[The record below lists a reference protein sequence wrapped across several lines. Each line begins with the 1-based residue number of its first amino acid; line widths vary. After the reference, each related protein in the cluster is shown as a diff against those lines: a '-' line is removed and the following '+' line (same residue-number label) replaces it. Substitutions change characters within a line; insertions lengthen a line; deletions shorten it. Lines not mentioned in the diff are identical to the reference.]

1 MCVSERAELY
11 GRVNVMPIL
20 KREPDAFPDDV
31 FELPEPWWVA
41 HLRSRQ
47 EKAFARYLR
56 FHGIPSYLPQIEK
69 RQRTERRT
77 IVSWLPL
84 FSGYVFFRGTHA
96 DTARAL
102 RSHVVVNLLAPFDQ
116 ETFAA
121 ELRQLVELQRS
132 SGRLTLFPHLAAG
145 DPVVITEGVFAGYT
159 GVIQRMPNGERLI
172 VSISFIKQ
180 SVAVELD
187 RESIRPL
194 HLAESLAENA

>member
-1 MCVSERAELY
+1 
-11 GRVNVMPIL
+11 MPIL
-20 KREPDAFPDDV
+20 KREPDAYPEDV
-31 FELPEPWWVA
+31 FELTQPWWVA

-56 FHGIPSYLPQIEK
+56 FHRIPSYLPQIEK
-69 RQRTERRT
+69 RQRRGGRT

-84 FSGYVFFRGTHA
+84 FPGYAFFRGTPA
-96 DTARAL
+96 ETSRAL

-116 ETFAA
+116 ATFAA
-121 ELRQLVELQRS
+121 ELRQLVDLQRS

-145 DPVVITEGVFAGYT
+145 DSVVITEGVFAGYT
-159 GVIQRMPNGERLI
+159 GVIQREPSGERLI

-187 RESIRPL
+187 RESIRPQQTSI
-194 HLAESLAENA
+194 AVAENA

>member
-1 MCVSERAELY
+1 
-11 GRVNVMPIL
+11 MPIL
-20 KREPDAFPDDV
+20 KREPDTFPDNV

-56 FHGIPSYLPQIEK
+56 FHGIASYLPQTEK
-69 RQRTERRT
+69 RQRRNRRT

-84 FSGYVFFRGTHA
+84 FPSYVFFRGMQS

-102 RSHVVVNLLAPFDQ
+102 RSHMVVNLLAPFDQ
-116 ETFAA
+116 EMFGA
-121 ELRQLVELQRS
+121 ELRQLADLQRS
-132 SGRLTLFPHLAAG
+132 SGRLTLYPHLTAG
-145 DPVVITEGVFAGYT
+145 DAVLITDGVFAGYR
-159 GVIQRMPNGERLI
+159 GVIQRLPAGERLI
-172 VSISFIKQ
+172 VSISFIRQ

-194 HLAESLAENA
+194 QAPVAIAENA

>member
-1 MCVSERAELY
+1 
-11 GRVNVMPIL
+11 MPIL
-20 KREPDAFPDDV
+20 KREPDTFPENI

-56 FHGIPSYLPQIEK
+56 LYGIASYLPQTEK
-69 RQRTERRT
+69 RLRRDGRT

-84 FSGYVFFRGTHA
+84 FAGYVFFRGTHS

-116 ETFAA
+116 ETFAS
-121 ELRQLVELQRS
+121 ELRQLVDLQRS
-132 SGRLTLFPHLAAG
+132 SGRLTLYPHLSAG
-145 DPVVITEGVFAGYT
+145 DPVLITDGVFAGYS
-159 GVIQRMPNGERLI
+159 GVVQRLPSGERLI
-172 VSISFIKQ
+172 VSISFIRQ

-194 HLAESLAENA
+194 HSAAALAENA